1 MSVSRIRGIAFLLVA
16 AAGAARGGESPN
28 VILCMADDLGWGCV
42 GYNGNEVIRTP
53 CLDEIARD
61 GVRFDRFYSAAPV
74 CSPTRASCLTGRHP
88 YRTGVFGAN
97 AGILRPEEVT
107 LAEVRESQGYATGH
121 FGKWHLGTLTT
132 EGKDSNRGGAKR
144 PELFNPPWQ
153 HGFDVCFSTEAK
165 VPTCDPMKR
174 PEAFAVKG
182 ASLKFG
188 WPRLKEDEAW
198 RLYGTFYWNE
208 QGEKVVDGL
217 EGDDSEL
224 IVDRALEF
232 IEAAALEEQPF
243 LAVIWFHAPH
253 LPCVA
258 TEEYAALYEG
268 RGFEMQQYA
277 GCITALDAQV
287 GRLREELR
295 RLEVEQDTMLWFC
308 SDNGPE
314 RGTPGTT
321 GGFRERKRSLHEG
334 GVRVPGLLVWPA
346 RGFQGVVTEPV
357 VTSDYLPTVLD
368 AIGVEL
374 PEPPPALDGV
384 SILPLLERKPFER
397 PEAIGFAS
405 KNQVAWS
412 GEHFK
417 YYRKGEQES
426 LFDLNDDP
434 FEESDLS
441 SELSERLEAMR
452 RRHASWLEKVR
463 GSFEGEEY
471 GVESLER
478 LKQRWPGSGASRGE
492 RD

>member
-1 MSVSRIRGIAFLLVA
+1 MIVSRIRGIAFLLVV
-16 AAGAARGGESPN
+16 AAGVARGGESPN

-53 CLDEIARD
+53 SLDEIARD

-97 AGILRPEEVT
+97 TGILRPEEVT
-107 LAEVRESQGYATGH
+107 LAEVLKDQGYRTGH

-132 EGKDSNRGGAKR
+132 EGKDSNRGGEKR
-144 PELFNPPWQ
+144 PQLFNPPWQ

-165 VPTCDPMKR
+165 VPTCDPMKL
-174 PEAFAVKG
+174 PEAFPVKG
-182 ASLKFG
+182 ASKRFG
-188 WPRLKEDEAW
+188 WPRLKEGEAW
-198 RLYGTFYWNE
+198 RPYGTFYWNE
-208 QGEKVVDGL
+208 KGEKVVDGL

-232 IEAAALEEQPF
+232 IEAAVQEEQPF
-243 LAVIWFHAPH
+243 LTVIWFHAPH

-258 TEEYAALYEG
+258 TEEYAAQYEG
-268 RGFEMQQYA
+268 HGFEMQQYA

-287 GRLREELR
+287 GRLRAELR

-321 GGFRERKRSLHEG
+321 GGFRERKRSLHDG
-334 GVRVPGLLVWPA
+334 GVRVPGLLLWPA

-368 AIGVEL
+368 ALGFEL
-374 PEPPPALDGV
+374 PEGAPSLDGV
-384 SILPLLERKPFER
+384 SILPLLEGKHLER
-397 PEAIGFAS
+397 PEPIGFAHG
-405 KNQVAWS
+405 NQVAWS
-412 GEHFK
+412 GARYK
-417 YYRKGEQES
+417 YYRKGKGES
-426 LFDLNDDP
+426 LFDLSEDP
-434 FEESDLS
+434 FEKVDLS
-441 SELSERLEAMR
+441 VEQPERLEDLRGAY
-452 RRHASWLEKVR
+452 ASWLERVR
-463 GSFEGEEY
+463 ESFEGEEY
-471 GVESLER
+471 GVESVER
-478 LKQRWPGSGASRGE
+478 LKQRWPGGE
-492 RD
+492 